1 MILLSKGT
9 FYYYFLSSMLKSIC
23 SVTTWLIAN
32 CLLKDDLELEIMI
45 NTPPAPSVES
55 LALAHL
61 QDNPQGPTS
70 PPSLRFS
77 PDTKGIF
84 ATHSFQLSWRFY
96 FRVLLQKLDSSLDD
110 RSLITNKVVF
120 EIPQFAKHCILSQ
133 LSSDILLSNP
143 PSLPPLSLSLCY
155 NAAFAWSRINFSKS
169 KFNHFNYIVQSLK
182 E

>member
-1 MILLSKGT
+1 MSKIIFYNFLYDLVIKRYILLLIFKLYAEVHM
-9 FYYYFLSSMLKSIC
+9 FCYNLA
-23 SVTTWLIAN
+23 LIAN

-55 LALAHL
+55 LALAHHSTH

-120 EIPQFAKHCILSQ
+120 EIPQFAKHCILS
-133 LSSDILLSNP
+133 
-143 PSLPPLSLSLCY
+143 
-155 NAAFAWSRINFSKS
+155 
-169 KFNHFNYIVQSLK
+169 
-182 E
+182 

>member
-1 MILLSKGT
+1 MVFTEVFVSLVQNGLYFVINFQCKKYVSKIIFYNFLYYFFIKKDILLIFFKLYAEVHM
-9 FYYYFLSSMLKSIC
+9 FCFNLALK
-23 SVTTWLIAN
+23 TN

-84 ATHSFQLSWRFY
+84 ATHSFQLYWRFY
-96 FRVLLQKLDSSLDD
+96 
-110 RSLITNKVVF
+110 
-120 EIPQFAKHCILSQ
+120 
-133 LSSDILLSNP
+133 
-143 PSLPPLSLSLCY
+143 
-155 NAAFAWSRINFSKS
+155 
-169 KFNHFNYIVQSLK
+169 
-182 E
+182 